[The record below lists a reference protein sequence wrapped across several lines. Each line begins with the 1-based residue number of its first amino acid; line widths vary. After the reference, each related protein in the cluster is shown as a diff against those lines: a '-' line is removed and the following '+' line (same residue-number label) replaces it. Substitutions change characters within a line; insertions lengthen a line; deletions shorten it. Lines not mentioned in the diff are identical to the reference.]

1 MEIEKLYNNEKITK
15 NEYFY
20 LLASLINSI
29 DKYANTASV
38 YGAFLK
44 HLKKS
49 ANYEFVL
56 ELLPKVNGKIG
67 KVYNKNISEL
77 IQEIKGDI

>member
-1 MEIEKLYNNEKITK
+1 MRKKLFHRRKRQKCDSIRIGLERLK
-15 NEYFY
+15 NDGDIDESQYYY

-44 HLKKS
+44 GIKKS
-49 ANYEFVL
+49 AQKEFVGT
-56 ELLPKVNGKIG
+56 VT
-67 KVYNKNISEL
+67 
-77 IQEIKGDI
+77 DHRR